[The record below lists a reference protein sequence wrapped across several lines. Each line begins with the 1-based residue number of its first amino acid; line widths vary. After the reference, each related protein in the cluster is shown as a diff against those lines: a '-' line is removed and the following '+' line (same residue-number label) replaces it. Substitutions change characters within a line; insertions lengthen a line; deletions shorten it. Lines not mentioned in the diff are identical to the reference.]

1 MSSEKPFWAG
11 KTLMEIQNLDKRV
24 KVTMEN
30 GDVFIGKLVR
40 RSRDTDGICSLSMQL
55 DAHRTY
61 LHVFSAESSDTQP
74 IIPSYV
80 DTIELVDDP
89 EYERIDN
96 IENVQVGDIAC
107 TTEGNHFRVID
118 LKPDPLGDMLLR
130 IRISEIDGEYC
141 IDSDDFAYALRRK
154 PKLPDHDG
162 LWWDKDNALWSVAIS
177 GLDNSKLVALLI
189 GDPESPVT
197 GSVWSG
203 LNSKHVTSQ
212 APFRPAK
219 VVEA

>member
-61 LHVFSAESSDTQP
+61 LHVFSAESSDTP
-74 IIPSYV
+74 PVIPSYV

-96 IENVQVGDIAC
+96 IEMCRWAILPARRRE
-107 TTEGNHFRVID
+107 T
-118 LKPDPLGDMLLR
+118 
-130 IRISEIDGEYC
+130 ISA
-141 IDSDDFAYALRRK
+141 S
-154 PKLPDHDG
+154 
-162 LWWDKDNALWSVAIS
+162 SIS
-177 GLDNSKLVALLI
+177 SLTL
-189 GDPESPVT
+189 
-197 GSVWSG
+197 
-203 LNSKHVTSQ
+203 
-212 APFRPAK
+212 
-219 VVEA
+219 